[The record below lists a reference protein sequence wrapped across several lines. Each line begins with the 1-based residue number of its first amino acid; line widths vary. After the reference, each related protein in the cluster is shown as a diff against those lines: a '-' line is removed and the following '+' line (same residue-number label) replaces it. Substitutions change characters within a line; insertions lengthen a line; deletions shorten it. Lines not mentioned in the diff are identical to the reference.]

1 MNQELD
7 INLEPDLPEWAK
19 QIAVFDL
26 ETTGLVL
33 SEARIVSAC
42 ALELDH
48 RGGVVGKNLDWLA
61 NPGIPIPIEAS
72 SVHGITTEIAQQ
84 EGAPANEVVAEIIET
99 LTGFFSRGLPV
110 VAYNAPYDFT
120 ILHYEALR
128 YGLEPL
134 KLGSIIDPLVIDK
147 YKDKYRKGKRR
158 LENAAEF
165 YKVKLSDAH
174 NATAD
179 AIAAGQVAQAIA
191 RRFAAD
197 LPESLGAL
205 HANQAIW
212 SQELDADFE
221 AYMKRSVNPDY
232 KAVRGWPLKLD
243 SEAS

>member
-1 MNQELD
+1 MDEPLDLNFEPEL
-7 INLEPDLPEWAK
+7 PDWAK

-33 SEARIVSAC
+33 AEARIVSAC
-42 ALELDH
+42 ALELDAS
-48 RGGVVGKNLDWLA
+48 GQVVGKNLEWLA
-61 NPGIPIPIEAS
+61 NPGIDIPLEAS
-72 SVHGITTEIAQQ
+72 SVHGITTEIAALN
-84 EGAPANEVVAEIIET
+84 GSPAKEVVAEIIET
-99 LTGFFSRGLPV
+99 LTSFFARGLPV

-128 YGLEPL
+128 HNLEPL
-134 KLGSIIDPLVIDK
+134 KIGSIIDPLVIDK

-165 YKVKLSDAH
+165 YKVQLSDAH

-197 LPESLGAL
+197 LPETLTELHSNQINWSL
-205 HANQAIW
+205 
-212 SQELDADFE
+212 ELDADFE
-221 AYMKRSVNPDY
+221 SYMRKSVNPDY
-232 KAVRGWPLKLD
+232 RAVRGWPLKLD
-243 SEAS
+243 SADS